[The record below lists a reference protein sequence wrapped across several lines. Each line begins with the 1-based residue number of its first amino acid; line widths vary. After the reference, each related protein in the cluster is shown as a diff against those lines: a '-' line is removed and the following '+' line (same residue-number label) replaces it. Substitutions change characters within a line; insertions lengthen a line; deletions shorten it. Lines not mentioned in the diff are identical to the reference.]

1 MNKPCKKYNELA
13 LALQRAFQY
22 KFISV
27 RPLSNKEEMYNLDYN
42 IEIRITGDYTKAN
55 NTEQY
60 AIHSKILTFLENNN
74 IKHVSHGLTIVYIKC
89 TSIVTLIGLTLLTG
103 DK

>member
-1 MNKPCKKYNELA
+1 MNRPCKKYNELA

-27 RPLSNKEEMYNLDYN
+27 RPLSNKEEMYKQDYN

-60 AIHSKILTFLENNN
+60 AIHSKILTFLDNNN
-74 IKHVSHGLTIVYIKC
+74 IKHTSLGLTIVYVKS
-89 TSIVTLIGLTLLTG
+89 TSIVTLIGLILLTG